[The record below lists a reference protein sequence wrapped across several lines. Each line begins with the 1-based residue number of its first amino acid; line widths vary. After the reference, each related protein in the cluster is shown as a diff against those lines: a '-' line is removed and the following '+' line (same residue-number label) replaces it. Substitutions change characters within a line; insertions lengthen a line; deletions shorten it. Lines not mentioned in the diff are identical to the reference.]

1 MIVSL
6 TGAFSYTGRYI
17 ARKLASEGIVFKAI
31 TNHPRPELFPDLK
44 IDTAPL
50 QFTNRVLMI
59 EAMTGSDVFIN
70 TYWVR
75 YPYHSIT
82 HEKAVENIQFLI
94 DCAKQ
99 AKVKQFVHIS
109 VTNPTEDTS
118 LSYFR
123 GKALAEKAVR
133 DSGLDYYILR
143 PSLVFG
149 VEDILINNI
158 AWLLRAFPFFVLPSP
173 MNYSAQP
180 VFAVDVANSVF
191 EMLMSKKSGTR
202 DIVGKE
208 VYRMDELV
216 RLISIAISHP
226 RRVLFLPKS
235 IVLLFVRLLGVL
247 LHDRVLTIDELQGL
261 MENRLISQEE
271 PLGNTSFREWI
282 LQEGP
287 KLGKYYT
294 NDFVRFYPTK
304 ES

>member
-17 ARKLASEGIVFKAI
+17 ARKLALEGIVFKAI

-44 IDTAPL
+44 ISVAPL
-50 QFTNRVLMI
+50 QFTNLALMK
-59 EAMTGSDVFIN
+59 EALTGSDVFIN

-75 YPYHSIT
+75 YPYQAIT

-94 DCAKQ
+94 ECAKQ
-99 AKVKQFVHIS
+99 AKVKQFIHIS
-109 VTNPTEDTS
+109 VTNPSEDTS
-118 LSYFR
+118 LSYFK

-133 DSGLDYYILR
+133 DSGLNYFILR

-149 VEDILINNI
+149 LEDILINNI
-158 AWLLRAFPFFVLPSP
+158 AWLLRTFPFFVLPSP

-180 VFAVDVANSVF
+180 VYALDVANAVF
-191 EMLMSKKSGTR
+191 DVLLSDKSGTR

-216 RLISIAISHP
+216 RLISIAITQP
-226 RRVLFLPKS
+226 RRIMLMPKS
-235 IVLLFVRLLGVL
+235 IALLFVRLLGFL

-261 MENRLISQEE
+261 MENRLVSQEV
-271 PLGNTSFREWI
+271 PLGNTSFRDWI

-287 KLGKYYT
+287 KLGKHYT
-294 NDFVRFYPTK
+294 NDFIRFYS